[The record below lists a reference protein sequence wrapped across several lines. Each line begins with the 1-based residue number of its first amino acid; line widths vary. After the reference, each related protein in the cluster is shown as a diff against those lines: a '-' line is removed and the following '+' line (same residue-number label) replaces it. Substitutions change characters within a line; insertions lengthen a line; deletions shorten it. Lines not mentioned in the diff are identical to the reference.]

1 MRSSRVPFG
10 VLAAIAALALSG
22 PAEGALR
29 LPRDARELAIPA
41 GEWRVEI
48 DVEPG
53 ALTTVLVVGERDG
66 LSHFAVQD
74 ARVFDALEEDGRL
87 PRAASL
93 VVPDGVRTLSLS
105 LEVSTDVR
113 LMVRRAEPRAELPR
127 EPDSIDLVGMPS
139 PLLRDDG
146 YVLERPNRY
155 QFARPDVVA
164 FLREGFRDT
173 RARFRRDPIGVV
185 DITQWD
191 GRRPAV
197 DIGKPRHVSHD
208 GGRDVDI
215 AIPSTEEP
223 SLQRDH
229 CDKLVSPDPRR
240 GDGHFTAVCRRGTG
254 RAFDATRLAY
264 LLGRLAARRVLDRVF
279 LDEEFLDPLAK
290 AADRLARHHV
300 IPKHAAALLQPE
312 GGVMKHLPWHT
323 DHVHLRF
330 LGPKGKAPVAA
341 SAPDAPDEP

>member
-1 MRSSRVPFG
+1 MLAP
-10 VLAAIAALALSG
+10 LAALTTAADAS
-22 PAEGALR
+22 ASLR
-29 LPRDARELAIPA
+29 LVNGEHELAVPA
-41 GEWRVEI
+41 GEWRVEVE
-48 DVEPG
+48 VEPG
-53 ALTTVLVVGERDG
+53 ALTTVLLVGEPEG
-66 LSHFAVQD
+66 LLHFAVKD
-74 ARVFDALEEDGRL
+74 ARVYDALEEDGRL

-93 VVPDGVRTLSLS
+93 IVPPDVREVGLS
-105 LEVSTDVR
+105 LEVSCDVR
-113 LMVRRAEPRAELPR
+113 LLVRRAAPRATLPR
-127 EPDSIDLVGMPS
+127 EGEAVELLGMPS
-139 PLLRDDG
+139 PLVRDDG
-146 YVLERPNRY
+146 YLLERPNRY

-173 RARFRRDPIGVV
+173 RARFRRDPIGII

-191 GRRPAV
+191 GRRPALDV
-197 DIGKPRHVSHD
+197 GNPRHVSHD

-215 AIPSTEEP
+215 AIPSTVEP

-229 CDKLVSPDPRR
+229 CDKIVSPDPRR
-240 GDGHFTAVCRRGTG
+240 SAGHFTSVCRKGTA

-264 LLGRLAARRVLDRVF
+264 LVGKLAARRVLDRVF
-279 LDEEFLDPLAK
+279 LDEEFLEPLAK

-300 IPKHAAALLQPE
+300 IPKHAAAALQPE

-341 SAPDAPDEP
+341 TSPDAPDEP

>member
-1 MRSSRVPFG
+1 MRSSRVT
-10 VLAAIAALALSG
+10 ALAVALPLVVCGERS
-22 PAEGALR
+22 ADAALR
-29 LPRDARELAIPA
+29 LARDRDELAIPA
-41 GEWRVEI
+41 GEWRVEV

-53 ALTTVLVVGERDG
+53 DLTTILVVGERES
-66 LSHFAVQD
+66 LRHFAMQD
-74 ARVFDALEEDGRL
+74 VRVFDALEEDGKL

-93 VVPDGVRTLSLS
+93 FVPVDVRALAVS
-105 LEVSTDVR
+105 LEVSSDVR
-113 LMVRRAEPRAELPR
+113 LMVRRADARAELP
-127 EPDSIDLVGMPS
+127 SASASVDLLGMPS

-164 FLREGFRDT
+164 FLRDGFRDT
-173 RARFRRDPIGVV
+173 RARFRRDPIGIV

-229 CDKLVSPDPRR
+229 CDKQISPDPRR
-240 GDGHFTAVCRRGTG
+240 GDGHFTAVCKKGTG

-264 LLGRLAARRVLDRVF
+264 LLGKLAARRVLDRVF
-279 LDEEFLDPLAK
+279 LDDEFLEPLAK

-300 IPKHAAALLQPE
+300 ITKHAAAALQPE

-323 DHVHLRF
+323 DHVHIRF
-330 LGPKGKAPVAA
+330 LGPKGRAPVVAT
-341 SAPDAPDEP
+341 APDAVDDP

>member
-1 MRSSRVPFG
+1 MRSSRALLG
-10 VLAAIAALALSG
+10 VLAASAALAWSSG
-22 PAEGALR
+22 ARAALR
-29 LPRDARELAIPA
+29 VSRGSSDLAIPA
-41 GEWRVEI
+41 GQWRVDVE
-48 DVEPG
+48 VEPG
-53 ALTTVLVVGERDG
+53 ALTTVLLVGEPDG

-93 VVPDGVRTLSLS
+93 IVPDGVRTLGLS
-105 LEVSTDVR
+105 LEVSSDVR
-113 LMVRRAEPRAELPR
+113 LVVRRASPEPVLPR
-127 EPDSIDLVGMPS
+127 DVVELVGMPS
-139 PLLRDDG
+139 PLVRDDG
-146 YVLERPNRY
+146 YLLERPNRY

-191 GRRPAV
+191 GRRPALDV
-197 DIGKPRHVSHD
+197 GNPRHVSHD

-215 AIPSTEEP
+215 AIPSTVEP

-229 CDKLVSPDPRR
+229 CEKIVSPDPRR
-240 GDGHFTAVCRRGTG
+240 GEGHFTAVCRRGTA

-264 LLGRLAARRVLDRVF
+264 LVGRLAARRVLDRVF
-279 LDEEFLDPLAK
+279 LDEEFLEPLAK

-300 IPKHAAALLQPE
+300 IPRHAAAQLQPE
-312 GGVMKHLPWHT
+312 GGVMMHLPWHT

-330 LGPKGKAPVAA
+330 LGPKGRAPVTALA
-341 SAPDAPDEP
+341 HDVEDP